1 MLVGE
6 TEAEG
11 VCVTLGE
18 TEAEGVCVTLGE
30 TEAEGVCVTLGVD
43 VAAPPVH
50 VCTLTSST

>member
-1 MLVGE
+1 MRALGVDVLV
-6 TEAEG
+6 
-11 VCVTLGE
+11 GE

-43 VAAPPVH
+43 VSVPPVH